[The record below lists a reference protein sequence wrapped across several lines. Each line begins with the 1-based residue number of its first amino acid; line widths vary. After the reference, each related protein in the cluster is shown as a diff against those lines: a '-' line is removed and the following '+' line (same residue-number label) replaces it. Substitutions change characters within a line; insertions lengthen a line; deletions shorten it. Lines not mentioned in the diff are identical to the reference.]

1 MISLNGSIQRKFFFP
16 ADILTTLI
24 YFSDLSRVAYLLPH
38 IAVVETY
45 STEKV
50 RIRYQTVELG
60 AYTINIYCD
69 LVLECDLEQCVLTIT
84 PLEGCNEVT
93 QVATLNA
100 TTGYGH
106 YSSIA
111 HLYAEGE
118 GTTIDYQLSF
128 KSQLRRPRGLRM
140 MPRRVVDRIAHSI
153 SLGRV
158 EEIAEGFMAAACDA
172 FSDWQAEQG
181 SNLVDQ
187 WLASREHS
195 IVDLPDPCRRS

>member
-16 ADILTTLI
+16 ADILTTMI

-38 IAVVETY
+38 IGVVETY
-45 STEKV
+45 STDKV

-60 AYTINIYCD
+60 AYTINIFCD
-69 LVLECDLEQCVLTIT
+69 LALECDLEECVITIV

-93 QVATLNA
+93 STATLNA
-100 TTGYGH
+100 TTGYGY

-111 HLYAEGE
+111 RLYPEGE
-118 GTTIDYQLSF
+118 GTGIDYQFSF
-128 KSQLRRPRGLRM
+128 QSQLLRPRGLRM

-158 EEIAEGFMAAACDA
+158 EEIAEGFMAGARDA
-172 FSDWQAEQG
+172 FLEWQAEQDG
-181 SNLVDQ
+181 NLVDQ
-187 WLASREHS
+187 WLATRELAM
-195 IVDLPDPCRRS
+195 VDSPDPCSRT